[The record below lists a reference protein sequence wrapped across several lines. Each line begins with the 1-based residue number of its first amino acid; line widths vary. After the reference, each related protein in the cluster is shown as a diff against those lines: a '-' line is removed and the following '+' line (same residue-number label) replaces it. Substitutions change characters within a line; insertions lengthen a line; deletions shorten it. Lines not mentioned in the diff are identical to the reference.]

1 VIASMQVFIEAYI
14 MTKGGPL
21 NSTLFYN
28 LYLYNKAFDNFEMG
42 YASAMAWIL
51 FVITLI
57 ITFIQFKGSKRWVF
71 YEGERAK

>member
-1 VIASMQVFIEAYI
+1 MQVFIEAYI

-28 LYLYNKAFDNFEMG
+28 LYLYNKAFVDFEMG

-51 FVITLI
+51 FIITLI
-57 ITFIQFKGSKRWVF
+57 ITVIQFKGSKRWVY
-71 YEGERAK
+71 YEGEGAK